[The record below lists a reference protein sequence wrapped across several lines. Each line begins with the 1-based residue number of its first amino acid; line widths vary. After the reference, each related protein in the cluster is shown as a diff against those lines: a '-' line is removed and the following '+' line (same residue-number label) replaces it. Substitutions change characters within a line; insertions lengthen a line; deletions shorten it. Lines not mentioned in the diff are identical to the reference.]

1 MERRAIK
8 KQWVVVEMP
17 AYNAEQTLKQTYD
30 ELPHDLVDRVIL
42 VDDAS
47 KDGTV
52 DLARRLDLTLVVQES
67 NKGCGANQKTCYSGT
82 WSLSRIPLSP

>member
-1 MERRAIK
+1 MGCSGDA
-8 KQWVVVEMP
+8 

-52 DLARRLDLTLVVQES
+52 DLARRLDLTLVVHES
-67 NKGCGANQKTCYSGT
+67 NKGYGANQKTCYGEALT
-82 WSLSRIPLSP
+82 